1 MLRSSNTTCVHN
13 VKDIDDRIIF
23 KQDQSDKNWK
33 YITLEKTT
41 KGGAERVWAFPSSY
55 IFSIAELNKT

>member
-1 MLRSSNTTCVHN
+1 MHN

-23 KQDQSDKNWK
+23 KQDQPDKNWK